1 MGKEKQK
8 QSTTP
13 HVVCDLTCYHFLIS
27 AQNKALLQNKFWCS
41 SLLIWILCVSS
52 GKTISWFSKPCCFSL
67 PWTISYS
74 HYHQDKS
81 HFPAKTELNI
91 HYLFFTSWR
100 KVKCFEISHSFT
112 ESLIKRL
119 IYRKHVW
126 ANFCLSHHNEK
137 LLDDSSSLQDFG
149 IRNNSKVLFGFLYSL
164 SFLPQRTSSTH
175 VCLDLRNVLPNCRC
189 SLFLASSQ
197 RLLRGIQR
205 GRNIVSFMASA
216 NVFE

>member
-27 AQNKALLQNKFWCS
+27 AQNKALLQNKFWYS

-100 KVKCFEISHSFT
+100 KWNVSKSAIVLQKALLKDWYTGSTYGQIFACHTTTRSYLMIALHFKILAYVT
-112 ESLIKRL
+112 TQR
-119 IYRKHVW
+119 
-126 ANFCLSHHNEK
+126 FCLVFCTLCRFSHRERH
-137 LLDDSSSLQDFG
+137 
-149 IRNNSKVLFGFLYSL
+149 
-164 SFLPQRTSSTH
+164 
-175 VCLDLRNVLPNCRC
+175 
-189 SLFLASSQ
+189 
-197 RLLRGIQR
+197 RL
-205 GRNIVSFMASA
+205 MYA
-216 NVFE
+216 